1 MKSTVK
7 AHKLHLQII
16 ELDALGLTKAEIA
29 AQLGISVSNVYWHLR
44 RERTRRERIRSAL
57 AANGEGLKNG

>member
-29 AQLGISVSNVYWHLR
+29 AQLGISVSNVYWHIR
-44 RERTRRERIRSAL
+44 REKVRQERIGSAL
-57 AANGEGLKNG
+57 AANQGGE

>member
-7 AHKLHLQII
+7 AHKLHLQIV
-16 ELDALGLTKAEIA
+16 ELNDLGLNKEEIA

-44 RERTRRERIRSAL
+44 REKTRRERIRSAL
-57 AANGEGLKNG
+57 AANGGE

>member
-16 ELDALGLTKAEIA
+16 ELNALGLTKAEMA
-29 AQLGISVSNVYWHLR
+29 AQLGISVSNVYWHIR
-44 RERTRRERIRSAL
+44 RERVRQERIRSAL

>member
-29 AQLGISVSNVYWHLR
+29 AQLGISVSNVYWHIR
-44 RERTRRERIRSAL
+44 RERVRQERIRSAL
-57 AANGEGLKNG
+57 AANGGE

>member
-29 AQLGISVSNVYWHLR
+29 AQLGISVSNVYWHIR
-44 RERTRRERIRSAL
+44 RERVRQERIRSAL
-57 AANGEGLKNG
+57 AANGGDHA

>member
-29 AQLGISVSNVYWHLR
+29 AQLGISVSNVYWHIR
-44 RERTRRERIRSAL
+44 REKARQERIRSAL
-57 AANGEGLKNG
+57 AANGGE

>member
-29 AQLGISVSNVYWHLR
+29 AQLGISVSNVYWHIR
-44 RERTRRERIRSAL
+44 REKVRQERIKSAL
-57 AANGEGLKNG
+57 AANKGGEL

>member
-29 AQLGISVSNVYWHLR
+29 AQLGISVSNVYWHIR
-44 RERTRRERIRSAL
+44 RERVRQERIRSAL
-57 AANGEGLKNG
+57 ATNEEGLKNG